1 MLDVQGRRSR
11 RTDNCA
17 AGAGRLDQQKGP
29 AKSKRY
35 MKNDGQKESDM
46 AEDRSAD
53 VFRARSYAVWSTWKP
68 LTWFS

>member
-1 MLDVQGRRSR
+1 
-11 RTDNCA
+11 
-17 AGAGRLDQQKGP
+17 
-29 AKSKRY
+29 